1 MLIMVI
7 TILLMLVGSGCSN
20 LTNAHL
26 FQFIEQGDKTV
37 AVKAQRKIAQ
47 VLVLADVN
55 SFQTHC

>member
-1 MLIMVI
+1 MVI